1 MRRTHVLAW
10 LFFAVLGFPGIL
22 PAQEPAEELE
32 AYWNT
37 LYRGSQAAQTCLEDV
52 IFDGPTDVPCAEML
66 PAFLR
71 AEELAREVEA
81 CCPEEASFEMDGGG
95 RATLANF
102 ALAHRV
108 LADSVATY
116 AGRSDEEVRSRK
128 VGWAGQLLA
137 WRTLIDRFLQGP
149 E

>member
-1 MRRTHVLAW
+1 MRHTHPLTW
-10 LFFAVLGFPGIL
+10 PFLAVLGFPGIL
-22 PAQEPAEELE
+22 SAQAPAEELE

-37 LYRGSQAAQTCLEDV
+37 LYRGSQAAQTCLSEV
-52 IFDGPTDVPCAEML
+52 MFDGPTDIPCAEML

-71 AEELAREVEA
+71 AEELARQVEA

-108 LADSVATY
+108 LADSVAMY
-116 AGRSDEEVRSRK
+116 VGRSDEEARSRR

-137 WRTLIDRFLQGP
+137 WRSLIDRFLQGS